1 MLYAYSEKFVL
12 VFSHDEVVHGK
23 GSMAGKMPG
32 DTQEKKFANLR
43 AAYGFMMGHPGR
55 KLLFMGQDFGQMDEW
70 NENRSLEWELLE
82 YPIHSQMQEYVK
94 ELNHLY
100 RTHPALYEKDDVPEG
115 FEWINCTYQKEN
127 IVIFVRR
134 TEKPEETLLFV
145 CNFVPVAH
153 EKFQLGVPFA
163 GKYKEILNSDDVRFG
178 GSGMVN
184 PRVKTSKKEEWDAR
198 ENSIVINLAPL
209 SVCVFQCTPESKEAK
224 SRRSKNTAAGKN
236 IAAGKEA
243 AAEKSAVAKVKQAM
257 TEAVSGPVKKA
268 AEAKQAIAGAASRP
282 VKKAAEAKRA
292 AKEAVEQLIKGAAQ
306 EK

>member
-1 MLYAYSEKFVL
+1 MGAVR
-12 VFSHDEVVHGK
+12 VSHPQPD
-23 GSMAGKMPG
+23 A
-32 DTQEKKFANLR
+32 
-43 AAYGFMMGHPGR
+43 
-55 KLLFMGQDFGQMDEW
+55 
-70 NENRSLEWELLE
+70 
-82 YPIHSQMQEYVK
+82 EYVK

-134 TEKPEETLLFV
+134 TERPEETLLFV

-153 EKFQLGVPFA
+153 EKFQAGVPFA

-209 SVCVFQCTPESKEAK
+209 SVCVFQCTPEPKEAK
-224 SRRSKNTAAGKN
+224 SRRPKNTARERILRRERKLRRKECRSKGEAGGDGGR
-236 IAAGKEA
+236 IGTGQESGGKR
-243 AAEKSAVAKVKQAM
+243 
-257 TEAVSGPVKKA
+257 
-268 AEAKQAIAGAASRP
+268 SRP
-282 VKKAAEAKRA
+282 
-292 AKEAVEQLIKGAAQ
+292 
-306 EK
+306 